1 MGSSGIPVTRFKRKA
16 AFVGIG
22 ALYFLISV
30 RSVSTVNPL
39 FNGNWYTVQF
49 LRHLRWS

>member
-22 ALYFLISV
+22 ALYFFDIC
-30 RSVSTVNPL
+30 
-39 FNGNWYTVQF
+39 
-49 LRHLRWS
+49 